1 MTGFY
6 DITTKIKETLESEP
20 FVNTVTYGNIDDVD
34 LNKQNIFP
42 LSHIVVNNTNIDDK
56 VINFSISVL

>member
-6 DITTKIKETLESEP
+6 KLLDTLKAELISSP
-20 FVNTVTYGNIDDVD
+20 FVNTVTYGDISDVD

-42 LSHIVVNNTNIDDK
+42 LSHFIV
-56 VINFSISVL
+56 